1 MAARNRRRRV
11 LLAVTFALVLPGSA
25 ARAEGRSPGQP
36 AQAAQA
42 GQRAGT
48 QSARWELAGAFSGSS
63 ATATLGD
70 TPYASTTSAE
80 GTARARFFF
89 SPVHD
94 EDAPRSVLPYLQRA
108 SSVQVHG
115 AFGGAWTRFEG
126 AFGGAWTRGAFSPSN
141 TLSYGSFG
149 ADADVYVTP
158 KLVLFGGMEYE
169 KVGSTSLFVPR
180 EFGAAAVGAGLRIGE
195 NRLNVGYTHGIAVL
209 GGALQ
214 PTRFGALTLS
224 DYALLARRV
233 ALSAYGQLLDGGASA
248 GGGLTFYATD
258 DIGLSAS
265 GFGGRAIFSAVTPNE
280 TYTRVGWGGSVSL
293 WIGRAV
299 RLEPGYRALVLPT
312 RGDPTRS
319 PSTIEHTGSLE
330 VVLRI

>member
-1 MAARNRRRRV
+1 MARRNRLRHV
-11 LLAVTFALVLPGSA
+11 FLTVALVLVESA
-25 ARAEGRSPGQP
+25 AWAEGRSPE
-36 AQAAQA
+36 QAAQPS
-42 GQRAGT
+42 QRAGA
-48 QSARWELAGAFSGSS
+48 QSARWELAGAFSASS
-63 ATATLGD
+63 AAATLGD
-70 TPYASTTSAE
+70 APYASTTSAE
-80 GTARARFFF
+80 GTASARFFF

-94 EDAPRSVLPYLQRA
+94 EDAPRSVSPYLQRA

-115 AFGGAWTRFEG
+115 AFGGAWSRFEG
-126 AFGGAWTRGAFSPSN
+126 AFSPPRN
-141 TLSYGSFG
+141 TWSYGSFG

-169 KVGSTSLFVPR
+169 RVGSTSLFAPR
-180 EFGAAAVGAGLRIGE
+180 EFGAAALGAGLRIGE
-195 NRLNVGYTHGIAVL
+195 NRLNVGYTHAIAVL
-209 GGALQ
+209 GGTVQ

-233 ALSAYGQLLDGGASA
+233 ALSAHAHLLEGGASA
-248 GGGLTFYATD
+248 GGGLTFYVTD

-265 GFGGRAIFSAVTPNE
+265 GFGGRAIFSPVTPNE
-280 TYTRVGWGGSVSL
+280 TYTQIGWRGSVSL
-293 WIGRAV
+293 WMGRAV
-299 RLEPGYRALVLPT
+299 RLEPGYGALVLPS